1 MLSDQVITL
10 STNCLFA
17 IKESS
22 PLNLAFETLLVPSS
36 GVAAVKSKAMDL
48 QELVEE
54 VGNLNSEVL
63 IIEDAVITMEES
75 SLAHMLFLNPA
86 LKLIV
91 VLKADNHVRI
101 IRKDEIQISS
111 ASEFLEIIRSK

>member
-1 MLSDQVITL
+1 MLSDRAITL

-36 GVAAVKSKAMDL
+36 GVAAVKSNAMDL
-48 QELVEE
+48 QELVDE
-54 VGNLNSEVL
+54 VRNLNSEVL
-63 IIEDAVITMEES
+63 IIENAVITMEES
-75 SLAHMLFLNPA
+75 SLTHMLFLNPE

-91 VLKADNHVRI
+91 VLKDGNHVRI
-101 IRKDEIQISS
+101 IRKDEVQIQS